1 MTSPANPAPSSAP
14 PKRPGTR
21 LRLLEAAGEEFAA
34 QGFEKATV
42 RSICARADANL
53 AAVNYHFG
61 DKETLYREVFKHAF
75 TKLHERAPLSRL
87 PDDASW
93 RERIEDVVGGLLE
106 RLLSAGES
114 WHGRLMTH
122 ELAEPG
128 PALRDVVGAF
138 MRPMLSRIEDLIAE
152 VRPDLEPA
160 ARELHALSLIGHC
173 VFFRHARPILDILY
187 GPQRYARE
195 DLPRLQSHVVTLFM
209 RGLELPTASEDSL

>member
-1 MTSPANPAPSSAP
+1 MTPPSQSAP
-14 PKRPGTR
+14 PKPPGTR

-34 QGFEKATV
+34 HGFEKATV
-42 RSICARADANL
+42 RSICARAEANL

-75 TKLHERAPLSRL
+75 TKLHEHAPLSSL

-93 RERIEDVVGGLLE
+93 RERLEDVVGGLLE

-138 MRPMLSRIEDLIAE
+138 MRPMLARVDALIVE
-152 VRPDLEPA
+152 VRPDLDPP

-187 GPQRYARE
+187 GPTRYARE
-195 DLPRLQSHVVTLFM
+195 DLPRLRSHVVTLFM
-209 RGLELPTASEDSL
+209 RGLELASEDTP

>member
-1 MTSPANPAPSSAP
+1 MAPPPNSAP
-14 PKRPGTR
+14 PKPPGTR
-21 LRLLEAAGEEFAA
+21 LRLLEAAGEEFSA
-34 QGFEKATV
+34 QGFEKATI
-42 RSICARADANL
+42 RAICARADANL

-75 TKLHERAPLSRL
+75 TKLHEHAPLSRL

-93 RERIEDVVGGLLE
+93 RERIEDVVEGLLE

-138 MRPMLSRIEDLIAE
+138 MQPMLARIDTLIAE
-152 VRPDLEPA
+152 ARPELEPE
-160 ARELHALSLIGHC
+160 ARELHALSLVGHC

-187 GPQRYARE
+187 GRSRYARE
-195 DLPRLQSHVVTLFM
+195 DLPRLRTHVVTLFM
-209 RGLELPTASEDSL
+209 RGLELPAPSEDTP